1 VAVVAG
7 TEEEMQDHKAVP
19 VEVAALRMFVLAEWL
34 LETELLL
41 RVEEEEPDVVV
52 NKPERAVD

>member
-19 VEVAALRMFVLAEWL
+19 VEVAALRMFG
-34 LETELLL
+34 LEE
-41 RVEEEEPDVVV
+41 
-52 NKPERAVD
+52 